1 MSPRV
6 LRALDAEPGD
16 LDEWMSALAGALG
29 GSGPALLPLPAG
41 PAGVRSALLEAL
53 RPDDPSAP
61 LESDDVALVV
71 PTSGST
77 GVPKGALLSA
87 AALRGSA
94 AATHAR
100 LGGAGS
106 WVLALPLTHV
116 AGLMVLVRAIEG
128 GGTVS
133 RVALSEGFDAA
144 GFDAVTAA
152 AAGAARLEGQPLYT
166 SLVPTQL
173 ARLLDAG
180 VDLSPYSAI
189 LLGAAAAPDRLLARA
204 RAAGA
209 VVVTTYGMSE
219 TCGGCVY
226 DGRALDGT
234 SVGIDTNGRV
244 VLAGPS
250 VFSGYRL
257 RPDLTAEAL
266 DRDGG
271 FITGDV
277 GEVAEDGRLQLLGR
291 TDDVIISGGENIVP
305 AVVEGAL
312 AALPGIA
319 ACAVVGVADATWGEQ
334 VVALVVAGPGA
345 SSAPTLTGVRAA
357 LAERLPSTWRPTR
370 LVVVPTIPL
379 LATGKPDRRALRA
392 LATEDSGLHEV
403 QPPTKET

>member
-1 MSPRV
+1 MPSSSPSCSARVPAVRTPWTSRTTCSSSTTGQVGWRRSPRAGRRHRVRRRPTGPPRLRHHRRCQRPLPAARAGDPHRRPPARRGGLRGRSQPPHRGRGAECCGRGGHDSSARGRSRGGPRLPRPCGGLAGALGELCVARSVAGAARRSLGWAPMSPRV

-189 LLGAAAAPDRLLARA
+189 LLGAAAAPDQLLARA
-204 RAAGA
+204 R
-209 VVVTTYGMSE
+209 
-219 TCGGCVY
+219 
-226 DGRALDGT
+226 
-234 SVGIDTNGRV
+234 
-244 VLAGPS
+244 
-250 VFSGYRL
+250 
-257 RPDLTAEAL
+257 
-266 DRDGG
+266 
-271 FITGDV
+271 
-277 GEVAEDGRLQLLGR
+277 
-291 TDDVIISGGENIVP
+291 
-305 AVVEGAL
+305 
-312 AALPGIA
+312 
-319 ACAVVGVADATWGEQ
+319 
-334 VVALVVAGPGA
+334 
-345 SSAPTLTGVRAA
+345 
-357 LAERLPSTWRPTR
+357 
-370 LVVVPTIPL
+370 
-379 LATGKPDRRALRA
+379 
-392 LATEDSGLHEV
+392 
-403 QPPTKET
+403 